1 MANTSGNNATE
12 QKLSQDINQTTLL
25 LHDNPIEGALQ
36 QINKTNHPIVEMPPS
51 PDPDDSQ
58 FSQVDI
64 EDAFKKDSSEIPDIQ
79 VDMAKFALSIRKYV
93 QQNME
98 LQEGEM
104 SKALVALKSD
114 VALIPTP
121 KLKNVS
127 KLRTE
132 HYV

>member
-1 MANTSGNNATE
+1 
-12 QKLSQDINQTTLL
+12 
-25 LHDNPIEGALQ
+25 
-36 QINKTNHPIVEMPPS
+36 MPPS

>member
-1 MANTSGNNATE
+1 
-12 QKLSQDINQTTLL
+12 
-25 LHDNPIEGALQ
+25 
-36 QINKTNHPIVEMPPS
+36 MPPS

-104 SKALVALKSD
+104 SKALVALNPD